1 MVWFVSRRQG
11 WFVNEGFDDARR
23 DTLFLTM
30 PVSRKGTLV
39 QYAGRLHRLHPSKE
53 DVRIYRYAAR
63 HALRSDD
70 LEPGIGSTGGSA
82 QRPITG
88 TLSNRARI
96 WGETGRKPRTTGAA
110 LPLYA
115 RIAGRAAIKAL
126 LGRAVPLRDADVEA

>member
-30 PVSRKGTLV
+30 PFSRKGTLV

-70 LEPGIGSTGGSA
+70 LEP
-82 QRPITG
+82 REV
-88 TLSNRARI
+88 RAIAR
-96 WGETGRKPRTTGAA
+96 
-110 LPLYA
+110 
-115 RIAGRAAIKAL
+115 RIAGQQDQA
-126 LGRAVPLRDADVEA
+126 RDRRMGADVEVG